1 MNNLDLFISKIGFF
15 EMNNLDL
22 FIWKIGFFKMNNL
35 DLFIWKIRFFEM
47 NLSEATADASYTVFV
62 PSKKTPGLPSPRQ
75 SVEVDCM
82 VSSFQLTIRSN
93 TIMASP
99 EADPLGIL
107 RATIGNMAAVMARIS
122 AHNKAMFAILP
133 AGPARHHDP
142 KPAAALRTE
151 RFFGEPV
158 ISKIGFFNLDF
169 NY

>member
-1 MNNLDLFISKIGFF
+1 
-15 EMNNLDL
+15 
-22 FIWKIGFFKMNNL
+22 MNNL

-47 NLSEATADASYTVFV
+47 NLTEATADASYTVFV
-62 PSKKTPGLPSPRQ
+62 PSKKKLLVFYPPRQ

-99 EADPLGIL
+99 EADHLGIL
-107 RATIGNMAAVMARIS
+107 RATIGNMAAVKARIS

-133 AGPARHHDP
+133 AGLARHHDP

-151 RFFGEPV
+151 RFFWEPL
-158 ISKIGFFNLDF
+158 ISKIGFFNLDLF
-169 NY
+169 IYKIGFLEMNNLDLFI

>member
-1 MNNLDLFISKIGFF
+1 MNNLDLFISKIRFF
-15 EMNNLDL
+15 E
-22 FIWKIGFFKMNNL
+22 MNNL

-62 PSKKTPGLPSPRQ
+62 PSKKKLLVFYPPRQ

-133 AGPARHHDP
+133 AGLARHHDP

-151 RFFGEPV
+151 WFFGEPA
-158 ISKIGFFNLDF
+158 ISKIGFF
-169 NY
+169 

>member
-15 EMNNLDL
+15 
-22 FIWKIGFFKMNNL
+22 KMNNL
-35 DLFIWKIRFFEM
+35 NFSVCSLQKK
-47 NLSEATADASYTVFV
+47 LLVFH
-62 PSKKTPGLPSPRQ
+62 PPRQ

-133 AGPARHHDP
+133 AGLARHHDP

-158 ISKIGFFNLDF
+158 ISKIGFF
-169 NY
+169 